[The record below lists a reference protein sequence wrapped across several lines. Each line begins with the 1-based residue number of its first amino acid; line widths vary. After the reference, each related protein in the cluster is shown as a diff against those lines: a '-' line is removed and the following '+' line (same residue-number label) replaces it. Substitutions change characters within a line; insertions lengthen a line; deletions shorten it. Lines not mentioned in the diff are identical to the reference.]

1 MTKQK
6 VLIVEDDDAI
16 ATMYTMKLELSKFD
30 VKRAANG
37 HEGRELID
45 SFHPDIVLL
54 DLMMPVMSG
63 VETLEHLRD
72 NDQLNKDFKLLI
84 LSNMGDMDTAEK
96 IKDFGVHDFIIKADS
111 SPTQVVDKVQ
121 QLLKNQ

>member
-37 HEGRELID
+37 HEGIELID

-111 SPTQVVDKVQ
+111 SPTQVLYKVQ

>member
-37 HEGRELID
+37 HEGIELID

-96 IKDFGVHDFIIKADS
+96 IKEFGVHDFIIKADS
-111 SPTQVVDKVQ
+111 SPTQVVEKVQ

>member
-1 MTKQK
+1 MTKHK
-6 VLIVEDDDAI
+6 VLIIEDDDAI
-16 ATMYTMKLELSKFD
+16 ATMYTMKLELSKFE

-37 HEGRELID
+37 HEGIELID

-84 LSNMGDMDTAEK
+84 LSNMGDIDTAEK

-111 SPTQVVDKVQ
+111 SPTQVVEKVQ
-121 QLLKNQ
+121 LLLKTK

>member
-37 HEGRELID
+37 HEGIELID

-96 IKDFGVHDFIIKADS
+96 IKEFGVYDFIIKADS

-121 QLLKNQ
+121 HLLKNQ

>member
-16 ATMYTMKLELSKFD
+16 ATMYSMKLELSKFD

-37 HEGRELID
+37 HEGIELID

-84 LSNMGDMDTAEK
+84 LSNMGDIDIAEK
-96 IKDFGVHDFIIKADS
+96 IKDFGVHDFIIKADLS
-111 SPTQVVDKVQ
+111 RTQVVDKVQ
-121 QLLKNQ
+121 HLLKNQ

>member
-16 ATMYTMKLELSKFD
+16 ATMYKMKLELSKFD

-37 HEGRELID
+37 HEGIELID

-84 LSNMGDMDTAEK
+84 LSNMGDIDTAEK

-121 QLLKNQ
+121 HLLKNQ

>member
-6 VLIVEDDDAI
+6 VLIIEDDDAI

-30 VKRAANG
+30 VMRAPNG
-37 HEGRELID
+37 HVGLELID

-63 VETLEHLRD
+63 VETLEHLKD

-96 IKDFGVHDFIIKADS
+96 IKEFGVHDFIIKADS
-111 SPTQVVDKVQ
+111 SPTQVVVKVQ

>member
-16 ATMYTMKLELSKFD
+16 ATMYKMKLELSKFD

-37 HEGRELID
+37 HEGIELID

-63 VETLEHLRD
+63 VETLEHLKD
-72 NDQLNKDFKLLI
+72 NDQLNKYFKLLI

-96 IKDFGVHDFIIKADS
+96 IKEFGVHDFIIKADS
-111 SPTQVVDKVQ
+111 SPTQVVEKVQ
-121 QLLKNQ
+121 LLLKTK

>member
-37 HEGRELID
+37 HEGIELID

-84 LSNMGDMDTAEK
+84 LSNMGDIDTAEK

-121 QLLKNQ
+121 HLLKNQ

>member
-16 ATMYTMKLELSKFD
+16 ATMYKMKLELSKFD

-37 HEGRELID
+37 HEGIELID

-72 NDQLNKDFKLLI
+72 NEQLNKDFKLLI

-96 IKDFGVHDFIIKADS
+96 IKEFGVYDFIIKADS

-121 QLLKNQ
+121 HLLKNQ